1 MPHSRSTPGCGGP
14 IKHFTAFF
22 AAPGHGGRV
31 LVTSTSQ
38 TPRYACA
45 PGLWRNQM
53 SRAVAFFAIVLA
65 FVLAAL
71 PVGAAEFGTR
81 DEATAMVRRVQQ
93 KFKKE
98 GAEAAFQAINNKA
111 PGFADRDL
119 YPFVTELTGLCVA
132 NGVTPAVRGK
142 NLLDLKDQD
151 GKFMI
156 QEFVRTAST
165 SPGHG
170 WVDYRWLNPVTKTIE
185 DKSAWIERMGDYF
198 VGVGVYKNEQPNENT
213 IGLISG
219 SPNSDDTYL
228 QIAYDLAEVL
238 NDGDNLRILPI
249 AGIGGPKNIRD
260 VRYLRGID
268 IGLTQTN
275 ILNNFRRSNERM
287 GQADNK
293 IVYITR
299 LFTEKVH
306 LVARNEITSIEQLRG
321 LKVNLDAKG
330 SGTSYSMRDV
340 FKALNIEIQEVS
352 MSQAEAFEKVKSGEI
367 AATVLI
373 AGKPVRSMT
382 KLNPADGL
390 RFVPVPYP
398 LQLIDDYYPSTLT
411 HDDYPELISTDRPVD
426 TIAVGAV
433 LIAYNWPKTNV
444 DRYRRVQRFVD
455 ALFPKIAEFKKP
467 PRHPKWREVN
477 LAAQLPGWTR
487 FDAAQAW
494 LDNQAGQATQAST
507 EKAPGFPQ
515 TVKLD
520 GVARSGGPGVP
531 PESDTVLYQEFLRW
545 KR

>member
-1 MPHSRSTPGCGGP
+1 
-14 IKHFTAFF
+14 
-22 AAPGHGGRV
+22 
-31 LVTSTSQ
+31 
-38 TPRYACA
+38 
-45 PGLWRNQM
+45 M
-53 SRAVAFFAIVLA
+53 SRAVAFLAILLA
-65 FVLAAL
+65 SIIVAVPA
-71 PVGAAEFGTR
+71 GAAEFGTR

-93 KFKKE
+93 KFRKE
-98 GAEAAFQAINNKA
+98 GSEATFRAINNKE

-165 SPGHG
+165 APGHG
-170 WVDYRWLNPVTKTIE
+170 WVDYRWLNPITKTIE

-228 QIAYDLAEVL
+228 QIAYDLADVL

-260 VRYLRGID
+260 VRYLRGVD

-287 GQADNK
+287 GQTDNK
-293 IVYITR
+293 IVYIAK
-299 LFTEKVH
+299 LFTEEVH
-306 LVARNEITSIEQLRG
+306 IVARANVTSIEQLRG
-321 LKVNLDAKG
+321 LAVNVDAKG

-340 FKALNIEIQEVS
+340 FKALGIEIQEVS

-382 KLNPADGL
+382 KLSPADGL
-390 RFVPVPYP
+390 HFVPVPYP
-398 LQLIDDYYPSTLT
+398 SPLMADYLPSTLT
-411 HDDYPELISTDRPVD
+411 HNDYPDIIPTGQSID
-426 TIAVGAV
+426 TIAVSAV

-444 DRYRRVQRFVD
+444 DRYRRVQRFVE
-455 ALFPKIAEFKKP
+455 AFFPKIAEFAKP
-467 PRHPKWREVN
+467 PRHSKWREVN
-477 LAAQLPGWTR
+477 LAAELPGWTR
-487 FDAAQAW
+487 FEAAQAW
-494 LDNQAGQATQAST
+494 LDSRAQASQASS
-507 EKAPGFPQ
+507 EKPSGFPQ
-515 TVKLD
+515 AVKMDRGAHPAGPNGLSQD
-520 GVARSGGPGVP
+520 DAVAF
-531 PESDTVLYQEFLRW
+531 QQFLQW
-545 KR
+545 KKQQGR

>member
-1 MPHSRSTPGCGGP
+1 
-14 IKHFTAFF
+14 
-22 AAPGHGGRV
+22 
-31 LVTSTSQ
+31 
-38 TPRYACA
+38 
-45 PGLWRNQM
+45 M

-65 FVLAAL
+65 FVMAAL

-81 DEATAMVRRVQQ
+81 DEALAMVRRVQQ

-98 GAEAAFQAINNKA
+98 GAEAAFNAINNKA

-228 QIAYDLAEVL
+228 QIAYDLADVL

-299 LFTEKVH
+299 LFTEEVH

-340 FKALNIEIQEVS
+340 LKTLGVEIQEVS

-382 KLNPADGL
+382 KLNPADRL
-390 RFVPVPYP
+390 HFVPVPYP
-398 LQLIDDYYPSTLT
+398 AQFIADYYPSSLT
-411 HDDYPELISTDRPVD
+411 HDDYPDIIPAGQSVD

-455 ALFPKIAEFKKP
+455 ALFPKIGEFKKP
-467 PRHPKWREVN
+467 PRHPKWREVS

-487 FDAAQAW
+487 FEAAQTW
-494 LDNQAGQATQAST
+494 LDARANQATQASV
-507 EKAPGFPQ
+507 EKPPGFPQ
-515 TVKLD
+515 AIKMD
-520 GVARSGGPGVP
+520 GPARQGAPNGLSQN
-531 PESDTVLYQEFLRW
+531 DAALYQQFLQW
-545 KR
+545 KKLQPGR

>member
-1 MPHSRSTPGCGGP
+1 
-14 IKHFTAFF
+14 
-22 AAPGHGGRV
+22 
-31 LVTSTSQ
+31 
-38 TPRYACA
+38 
-45 PGLWRNQM
+45 M

-65 FVLAAL
+65 SVITVLASVIAVL
-71 PVGAAEFGTR
+71 PAGAAEFGTR

-98 GAEAAFQAINNKA
+98 GSEAAFRAINNKA

-156 QEFVRTAST
+156 QEFVRTAS
-165 SPGHG
+165 SAPGHG

-228 QIAYDLAEVL
+228 QIAYDLADVL
-238 NDGDNLRILPI
+238 NGSDNLRILPI

-287 GQADNK
+287 GQADDK
-293 IVYITR
+293 IVYIAK
-299 LFTEKVH
+299 LFTEEVH
-306 LVARNEITSIEQLRG
+306 LVPRANVTSIEQLRG

-340 FKALNIEIQEVS
+340 FKALGIEIQEVS

-373 AGKPVRSMT
+373 AGKPVRSMI
-382 KLNPADGL
+382 KLNQADRL
-390 RFVPVPYP
+390 HFVPVPYP
-398 LQLIDDYYPSTLT
+398 SQLIADYYPSTLT
-411 HDDYPELISTDRPVD
+411 HDDYPEIIPAGQSVD

-433 LIAYNWPKTNV
+433 LIAYNWPKANV
-444 DRYRRVQRFVD
+444 DRYRRVQRFVE
-455 ALFPKIAEFKKP
+455 AFFPKIAEFQKP
-467 PRHPKWREVN
+467 PRHSKWREVN

-487 FDAAQAW
+487 FEAAQAW
-494 LDNQAGQATQAST
+494 LDSQATQATQASA
-507 EKAPGFPQ
+507 ERPSGFPQ
-515 TVKLD
+515 TVKMD
-520 GVARSGGPGVP
+520 GVTRPAVPNGPP
-531 PESDTVLYQEFLRW
+531 QNDAVLYQQFLQW
-545 KR
+545 KKQQGR